1 MAQVVAVVA
10 VHGGENDEDN
20 GGALNEGGG
29 NIYFI
34 PRFTR
39 ALRCNYSTEWTN
51 ATTCSHEPKYSM
63 SESSSTTVIIP
74 VPFEL
79 LSLAD
84 TRAAVSPRSDN
95 FCLIFLE
102 CQIKTLF

>member
-34 PRFTR
+34 PRFSR

-51 ATTCSHEPKYSM
+51 ATLALMNQNTRCLN
-63 SESSSTTVIIP
+63 
-74 VPFEL
+74 L
-79 LSLAD
+79 L
-84 TRAAVSPRSDN
+84 PRP
-95 FCLIFLE
+95 
-102 CQIKTLF
+102 